1 MSSEESDCP
10 LCLLPLST
18 YDNAHPI
25 QCSSQHCNFNCC
37 LDCLQQ
43 MIKATKDESTE
54 ASDGNVFK
62 VFLHCPNCRSN
73 LGPSIRDTVLLRKVD
88 KRLKDTN
95 NNNNDIVDETKLPAS
110 ELQFQKAIKD
120 DVDISNAIEEAKQRE
135 DEFFG
140 RDKSL
145 DFYLGKSASI
155 SAEESVMRQE
165 SVWSFDDEEGVEIG
179 IDNGPHK
186 SFVFRHHSQMN
197 LSTSTVDEEEVNL
210 EDVPADLTLLA
221 GLHAFMTDQE
231 QQFITSQFISG
242 NTNKLAVATE
252 MMHYV
257 SLTAKQGIKPS
268 MKREKSMLIR
278 QPTAQRSVLA
288 SITEL
293 IKEGNDARKIEDEK
307 EGRNAV
313 GVVASQLKTLAG
325 GKRNQKQLV
334 DMEMKQQMQYMKSHP
349 LPLRMPKYVELVSTT
364 SNDFSCQFVD
374 DTWDGTV
381 LDAYSKITVSKSLLG
396 KISISKQHAESSGI
410 RRVIDAGSSDNS
422 KTKGKGYIDIERP
435 RVIIASINKEM
446 GRQGVVKGDVVSHFN
461 GEEFNGTAAELKE
474 LIDTSRYEGEVLT
487 FALNAD
493 AAVAEALR
501 RRSMISE

>member
-10 LCLLPLST
+10 LCLLPLLP
-18 YDNAHPI
+18 YDDAHPI

-37 LDCLQQ
+37 LDCLQR
-43 MIKATKDESTE
+43 MIQATKDESTE

-73 LGPSIRDTVLLRKVD
+73 LGPSIRDTILLRKVD
-88 KRLKDTN
+88 KRL
-95 NNNNDIVDETKLPAS
+95 NDNEIIDETKLPAS
-110 ELQFQKAIKD
+110 ELQFQKACKD

-155 SAEESVMRQE
+155 SAEESVVRQE
-165 SVWSFDDEEGVEIG
+165 SVWSFDDEEGVEIS

-186 SFVFRHHSQMN
+186 SFVFRHHSQID
-197 LSTSTVDEEEVNL
+197 LSSSTVDEEEVNL
-210 EDVPADLTLLA
+210 EDVPVDLTLLS
-221 GLHAFMTDQE
+221 GLDGFMTEQE
-231 QQFITSQFISG
+231 KQFITSQFISG
-242 NTNKLAVATE
+242 NTNKLAGATE

-257 SLTAKQGIKPS
+257 GLTAKQGIKPS
-268 MKREKSMLIR
+268 MKRKKSMLIR

-288 SITEL
+288 SISEL
-293 IKEGNDARKIEDEK
+293 IKEGNEARKMEDEK

-313 GVVASQLKTLAG
+313 GVVASQLKTIAG

-334 DMEMKQQMQYMKSHP
+334 DIEMKQQMQYMKSHP
-349 LPLRMPKYVELVSTT
+349 LPLRMPKYVEVVSSTAK
-364 SNDFSCQFVD
+364 DFSCTFVD
-374 DTWDGTV
+374 DTWNGTV
-381 LDAYSKITVSKSLLG
+381 LDAYSKITVRTSLLSS
-396 KISISKQHAESSGI
+396 KVTISKQHAESSGI

-461 GEEFNGTAAELKE
+461 GEEFKGTAAELKE

-493 AAVAEALR
+493 AAVAEALK
-501 RRSMISE
+501 RRSMISD

>member
-1 MSSEESDCP
+1 M
-10 LCLLPLST
+10 
-18 YDNAHPI
+18 I
-25 QCSSQHCNFNCC
+25 Q
-37 LDCLQQ
+37 
-43 MIKATKDESTE
+43 ATKDESTE
-54 ASDGNVFK
+54 ASDGNTFK

-73 LGPSIRDTVLLRKVD
+73 LGPSIRDTILLRKVD

-95 NNNNDIVDETKLPAS
+95 NNEIVDETKLPAS
-110 ELQFQKAIKD
+110 ELRFQTALKD

-155 SAEESVMRQE
+155 SAESMRQE
-165 SVWSFDDEEGVEIG
+165 SVWSFDDEEGVEIS

-186 SFVFRHHSQMN
+186 SFVFRHHSQID
-197 LSTSTVDEEEVNL
+197 LSTSTIDEDEVNL
-210 EDVPADLTLLA
+210 EDVPADLTLLS
-221 GLHAFMTDQE
+221 GLDGFMTEQE
-231 QQFITSQFISG
+231 KQFVTSQFISG
-242 NTNKLAVATE
+242 DSNKLAVATE
-252 MMHYV
+252 IMHYV

-268 MKREKSMLIR
+268 MKRKKSMLIR

-288 SITEL
+288 SISEL
-293 IKEGNDARKIEDEK
+293 IKEGNEARKIEAEK
-307 EGRNAV
+307 EGRNTV
-313 GVVASQLKTLAG
+313 GVVASQLKTIAG
-325 GKRNQKQLV
+325 GKRNKKQLV
-334 DMEMKQQMQYMKSHP
+334 DIEMKQQMQYMKSHP
-349 LPLRMPKYVELVSTT
+349 LPLRMPKYVEVVSSTAK
-364 SNDFSCQFVD
+364 DFSCTFVD
-374 DTWDGTV
+374 DTWNGTV
-381 LDAYSKITVSKSLLG
+381 LDAYSKITVRSSLLSS
-396 KISISKQHAESSGI
+396 KVTISKQHAESSGI

-461 GEEFNGTAAELKE
+461 GEEFKGTAAELKE
-474 LIDTSRYEGEVLT
+474 LIDTSRYEGELLT

-501 RRSMISE
+501 RRSLISD

>member
-1 MSSEESDCP
+1 
-10 LCLLPLST
+10 
-18 YDNAHPI
+18 
-25 QCSSQHCNFNCC
+25 
-37 LDCLQQ
+37 
-43 MIKATKDESTE
+43 MIKATKDESNE
-54 ASDGNVFK
+54 ASDGNTFK

-73 LGPSIRDTVLLRKVD
+73 LGPSIRDTILLRKVD

-95 NNNNDIVDETKLPAS
+95 NNEIVDETKLPAS
-110 ELQFQKAIKD
+110 ELRFQKAIKD

-186 SFVFRHHSQMN
+186 SFVFRHHSRID
-197 LSTSTVDEEEVNL
+197 LSTSTIDEEEKNL
-210 EDVPADLTLLA
+210 GDVPVDLTLLS
-221 GLHAFMTDQE
+221 GLDGFMTDQE
-231 QQFITSQFISG
+231 QQFITSQFVSG
-242 NTNKLAVATE
+242 NTNKLAVAVE
-252 MMHYV
+252 MMFYV
-257 SLTAKQGIKPS
+257 GLTAKQGIKPN
-268 MKREKSMLIR
+268 MKRKKSMLIR
-278 QPTAQRSVLA
+278 QPTAAQRSVLA

-293 IKEGNDARKIEDEK
+293 IKEGNEARKIEDETK
-307 EGRNAV
+307 GRNAV
-313 GVVASQLKTLAG
+313 GVVATQLKTLAG

-334 DMEMKQQMQYMKSHP
+334 DMEMKHQMQYMKSHP

-364 SNDFSCQFVD
+364 AKDFSCTFAD
-374 DTWDGTV
+374 DIWDGTV
-381 LDAYSKITVSKSLLG
+381 LDAFSKITVRTSLLSS
-396 KISISKQHAESSGI
+396 KITISKEHAESSGI

-461 GEEFNGTAAELKE
+461 GEEFKGTASELKE

-501 RRSMISE
+501 RRSLISD